1 MNISLTPE
9 LESFI
14 KKKVACGLYTSAS
27 EVVRESLRLMHT
39 YDDVQKQRLSEIRK
53 SIDAGMAQV
62 SHEEYVDGKESR
74 EKSHKKGGRQALGQ
88 QKSAGQEEG
97 RRPPGRAPKVGV
109 PK

>member
-1 MNISLTPE
+1 MIYFVISKFTPEVAMNISLTPE

-74 EKSHKKGGRQALGQ
+74 EKMKRKIDAVVKGKA
-88 QKSAGQEEG
+88 
-97 RRPPGRAPKVGV
+97 
-109 PK
+109 